1 MIVFLLSHGVDL
13 KLAQLDAF
21 KKELKKFP
29 LEIREDIF
37 VLIDKY
43 LNGERLNTSQF
54 KTFKIDKETKIQEFK
69 VKDHTGNWRA
79 ISCIVQKDTLVFVY
93 AFHKKS
99 QALLEKDKDTIRKR
113 IKRIEL

>member
-1 MIVFLLSHGVDL
+1 MIVYLQSHGVCL
-13 KLAQLDAF
+13 KLAQLEAF
-21 KKELKKFP
+21 KKEIKKFP

-37 VLIDKY
+37 VLVDKY
-43 LNGERLNTSQF
+43 MSGERLTTSQF
-54 KTFKIDKETKIQEFK
+54 KTFKIDKDTKIQEFK

-79 ISCIVQKDTLVFVY
+79 VSCIVQKDILVFVY

-113 IKRIEL
+113 IRRIE

>member
-1 MIVFLLSHGVDL
+1 MIVLLLSHGVDL
-13 KLAQLDAF
+13 KLAQSDAF

-69 VKDHTGNWRA
+69 VKDHTDNWRA
-79 ISCIVQKDTLVFVY
+79 ISCIVQKGTLVFVY
-93 AFHKKS
+93 AFHEKS
-99 QALLEKDKDTIRKR
+99 QALLEKDQDTIRKR

>member
-1 MIVFLLSHGVDL
+1 M
-13 KLAQLDAF
+13 
-21 KKELKKFP
+21 
-29 LEIREDIF
+29 EIREDIF

-69 VKDHTGNWRA
+69 IKDHIGNWRA